1 MNYKIAG
8 KGSLF
13 DLFGD
18 FVVFRSMVP
27 VDERV
32 PPVTEALESLGLP
45 PGRPPRKREPGYGKA
60 AVWLIEKMHEVQNPG
75 APIQELLF
83 VGDTS
88 GDLRAFREIRDAGGW
103 KGAIFLGKDG
113 TGALRRDEPDV
124 WRGDWAEVAPWIEEI
139 LRQGFVLGSATV
151 AVVDIDKTAIGARGR
166 NHKAIDKARMDAMR
180 IVITETLGNDF
191 DSEAFV
197 RSYREVNRS
206 EYHLITAD
214 NQDYIA
220 YTCLVLSSGIVSLEQ
235 LRQAVEEGHL
245 KSFGDFFEMVSRS
258 IGAEASEGFRKVHES
273 VANSLEAG
281 DPTPFKAFRREE
293 LRQTIARMD
302 ALPDNTPVEELL
314 DDEICI
320 TGEVW
325 EAGIRLKERNVLL
338 TSFSDKPDEA
348 SVAPDGMA
356 VHRAI
361 AKIVSSG

>member
-1 MNYKIAG
+1 MNYTIVG
-8 KGSLF
+8 KGSLSE
-13 DLFGD
+13 LFGD

-27 VDERV
+27 VDKRV
-32 PPVTEALESLGLP
+32 PSVTEALESLGLP
-45 PGRPPRKREPGYGKA
+45 PGKPPRKREPGYGKA
-60 AVWLIEKMHEVQNPG
+60 AVWLLEKMHEVQNQG
-75 APIQELLF
+75 VPIQELLF

-88 GDLRAFREIRDAGGW
+88 GDLRAFREIRDAAGW

-124 WRGDWAEVAPWIEEI
+124 WRGDWAEVIPWVEEI
-139 LRQGFVLGSATV
+139 RRQGFALGGTTV

-166 NHKAIDKARMDAMR
+166 NHGAIDKARMDAMR
-180 IVITETLGNDF
+180 IVITEALGDDF

-197 RSYREVNRS
+197 RAYREVNRS
-206 EYHLITAD
+206 EYHLITED

-220 YTCLVLSSGIVSLEQ
+220 YTCLVLSSGLISLEA
-235 LRQAVEEGHL
+235 LRQEVRGSRL
-245 KSFGDFFEMVSRS
+245 KSFGDFFEMVNRS
-258 IGAEASEGFRKVHES
+258 IGASTSDGFRKIHES
-273 VANSLEAG
+273 VARSLEAG

-302 ALPDNTPVEELL
+302 ALPDHTPMEELL
-314 DDEICI
+314 SEEICI

-325 EAGIRLKERNVLL
+325 KAGARLKERGVLL

-361 AKIVSSG
+361 AKIVSTR